1 MSRVGKKPISIPSTI
16 EVSVQG
22 SKIVFKSSKMQ
33 KELETYGRVQIDY
46 SNNELSFKSIDQE
59 PQSRAY
65 WGTYRALANNI
76 VEGMTTGFTKVLE
89 VNGVGY
95 KVAVSGKTLDLALG
109 FSHPVKY
116 PIPEGIEMSVDKN
129 TITIKG
135 SDKQQVGQIAAEIR
149 EFRPPEPYKGKGIKY
164 SDEVIIRKAGK
175 TAKK

>member
-33 KELETYGRVQIDY
+33 KELETYGRVQVDY